1 MNDKRLKSVLFYGL
15 TGIMLSILIL
25 LIFYN
30 NYNYGIAA
38 LIIFILI
45 IVLITSAVWISIF
58 YWYIVR
64 NKRIQWYIKKFY
76 SSVSQKSWKPYS
88 ASAIW
93 RCSCENRGR
102 LLCNLTFEAVSQNSR
117 PSTRFHTSLIFNKVN
132 RSLSSLRF

>member
-64 NKRIQWYIKKFY
+64 NKRIQ
-76 SSVSQKSWKPYS
+76 
-88 ASAIW
+88 
-93 RCSCENRGR
+93 
-102 LLCNLTFEAVSQNSR
+102 
-117 PSTRFHTSLIFNKVN
+117 
-132 RSLSSLRF
+132 